1 MLKTIQLC
9 ISTEQRTLIDQLEW
23 HVQRGEFWCV
33 LGKNGAGKTSLLHT
47 LAGAAIPTKGDVM
60 LGGESISTLDAL
72 TLSRRRGLML
82 QSHVDAFNESV
93 FNVVAIARTPYRSGA
108 RWDTAADSE
117 AIIHALQRVDLE
129 EKINANV
136 TELSSGERQR
146 VALAA
151 LIVQSPELMLL
162 DEPTSHQDV
171 AYQLKT
177 MRLLCELAKQ
187 HAVIASCHDI
197 NHAANFATHVLL
209 IGDKQ
214 HWQGPVEEILHA
226 ARLSEVFGCDFRR
239 EGQSWIAY

>member
-1 MLKTIQLC
+1 MLETIQLC
-9 ISTEQRTLIDQLEW
+9 ISIDQRTLIDQLEW

-33 LGKNGAGKTSLLHT
+33 LGKNGAGKTSLLHA

-60 LGGESISTLDAL
+60 LGGESISKLDAL

-93 FNVVAIARTPYRSGA
+93 FNVVAIARTPYRSGT

-151 LIVQSPELMLL
+151 LIVQSPELMLF

-177 MRLLCELAKQ
+177 MRLLCELAQQ

-214 HWQGPVEEILHA
+214 HWQGPVEEVLDV

-239 EGQSWIAY
+239 EGQHWIAH

>member
-1 MLKTIQLC
+1 MLKTTQLC
-9 ISTEQRTLIDQLEW
+9 ISTGQRTLIDTLDWQ
-23 HVQRGEFWCV
+23 VQRGEFWCV

-47 LAGAAIPTKGDVM
+47 LAGAAVPTKGDVM
-60 LGGESISTLDAL
+60 LSGQSIHKLDAL
-72 TLSRRRGLML
+72 TLSRLRGMML
-82 QSHVDAFNESV
+82 QSHVDAFDESV

-108 RWDTAADSE
+108 RWDTAADSDTV
-117 AIIHALQRVDLE
+117 IHALQRVDLE
-129 EKINANV
+129 EKINAQV
-136 TELSSGERQR
+136 TELSGGERQR

-151 LIVQSPELMLL
+151 LIVQSPELMLF

-171 AYQLKT
+171 AYQLKI
-177 MRLLCELAKQ
+177 MRLLSELALH

-214 HWQGPVEEILHA
+214 YWQGPVEEVLDA
-226 ARLSEVFGCDFRR
+226 ARLGEVFGCNFRR